1 MEAKKLTTVKR
12 FIIVVV
18 AAVMMTA
25 FLNVSAK
32 AEQLVDIEEGTYYIK
47 AANGNANGQVLYWNE
62 KASDQNISMMFESC
76 GGKNA
81 DYEIWYITKNR
92 NFDDYYGIYL
102 AKDYTGDKDRSKRIE
117 IDNLTGR
124 DQPSLTSTTGP
135 HVFCGAFG
143 NQDDAFKF
151 YCQNSTPSYTS
162 LIIESRDD
170 KYRFFRHKDV
180 KLFKSDIIYVK
191 ANTKHDT
198 SDKLWELVPVNFVRG
213 MSKAAPTVT
222 TQKAGTASINWDKL
236 RKKVKGTKAWK
247 NAKYIEIQY
256 STDKDFLKNVKTK
269 KIKKGSV
276 NKAKAKSKLSK
287 LKRKKTYYVR
297 ARLIDKKGVGSN
309 WSKSVKIKAKK

>member
-62 KASDQNISMMFESC
+62 KASNQNISMMFESC

-102 AKDYTGDKDRSKRIE
+102 AKDYTGDRDRSKRIE

-309 WSKSVKIKAKK
+309 WSKSVKIKSKK